1 MAEGTEDDKIK
12 EMLTQ
17 STKDYDP
24 SKYARGKGPLGPL
37 PPNYT
42 CYRCGKPGHYI
53 KHCPTNNV
61 CVYYSLFLTSL
72 LTLLCLCLKVDVKR
86 STGIPRSFM
95 IPAKADQKGA
105 MITAIGEYAVPII
118 DQ

>member
-1 MAEGTEDDKIK
+1 MINYLKNNFTDGSEDDKIK

-24 SKYARGKGPLGPL
+24 SKYAKGKGPLGPL

-61 CVYYSLFLTSL
+61 MLDLSQEIFYFINNFFL
-72 LTLLCLCLKVDVKR
+72 
-86 STGIPRSFM
+86 
-95 IPAKADQKGA
+95 
-105 MITAIGEYAVPII
+105 
-118 DQ
+118 

>member
-1 MAEGTEDDKIK
+1 MATSSSLVTITTAGSGGGGGSEEDKIK

-24 SKYARGKGPLGPL
+24 SKYARGRGPMGPL

-53 KHCPTNNV
+53 KHCPTN
-61 CVYYSLFLTSL
+61 SI
-72 LTLLCLCLKVDVKR
+72 DVKR

-95 IPAKADQKGA
+95 ITVGPEQKGA
-105 MITAIGEYAVPII
+105 MITANGEYAVPLI